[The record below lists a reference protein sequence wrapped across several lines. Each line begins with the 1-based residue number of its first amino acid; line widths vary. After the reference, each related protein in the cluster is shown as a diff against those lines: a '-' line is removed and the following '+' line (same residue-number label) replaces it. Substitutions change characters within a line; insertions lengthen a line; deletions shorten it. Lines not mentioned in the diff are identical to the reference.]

1 MQKTKLTVRI
11 DQDLLNN
18 LKQYASSN
26 HTTLT
31 NLINA
36 YLQHIPDQNTG
47 KHTVVVN
54 QLSGVLSQDL
64 SVEGYKNHL
73 EEKYAR

>member
-1 MQKTKLTVRI
+1 MQKTKLTVRV

-18 LKQYASSN
+18 LKQYAASN

-31 NLINA
+31 DLIDA
-36 YLQHIPDQNTG
+36 YLRHILDQNPE
-47 KHTVVVN
+47 KHTAIVSK
-54 QLSGVLSQDL
+54 LSGILSQD
-64 SVEGYKNHL
+64 VTIEDYKKHL